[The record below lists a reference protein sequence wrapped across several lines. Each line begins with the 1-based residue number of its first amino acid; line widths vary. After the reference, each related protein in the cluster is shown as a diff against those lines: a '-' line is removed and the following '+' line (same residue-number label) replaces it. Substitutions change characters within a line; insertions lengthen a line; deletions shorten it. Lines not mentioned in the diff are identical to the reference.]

1 MSYPGKDKANVLRL
15 GSDWFVPF
23 VMEHVLQIPNFVDSQ
38 SQNAAGDAS
47 GIRLL
52 ISDSKITS
60 RTEMK
65 QDATGCFLRSP
76 DNMKSARTEGAGA

>member
-52 ISDSKITS
+52 ISDSKNHIS
-60 RTEMK
+60 HRDE
-65 QDATGCFLRSP
+65 TGCNGLFPSIP
-76 DNMKSARTEGAGA
+76 